1 VNVPVFESEQ
11 QRLISRVHELCRL
24 DSRLDAALM
33 YGSFAQGT
41 GDAHSD
47 VEFWLF
53 FATDLRHVDASAWCN
68 QVAPVLHVVRN
79 EFGAHVAFFAGLIR
93 GEFHFATVDDIA
105 AVARWPARG
114 APVHRMI
121 VVDRHNRLRPALES
135 LPDSAPVPQT
145 WAEIDALCGRFANW
159 LVLAHHVRQRGELF
173 RALDALTHVH
183 RHLLWMARLVEDDTE
198 HWLTPSRRAEAEL
211 TPPTIHTLV
220 SSTAVAEDTAIRA
233 AILHAWSCGRSWWTR
248 LADRYGAPV
257 PQGLFAELD
266 RVLG

>member
-1 VNVPVFESEQ
+1 MNVPVFESEQ

-53 FATDLRHVDASAWCN
+53 FDTDLRHVDASAWCN

-145 WAEIDALCGRFANW
+145 WADIDALCGRFANGW
-159 LVLAHHVRQRGELF
+159 YSHTTFAGGANCSAHS
-173 RALDALTHVH
+173 
-183 RHLLWMARLVEDDTE
+183 
-198 HWLTPSRRAEAEL
+198 TPSL
-211 TPPTIHTLV
+211 M
-220 SSTAVAEDTAIRA
+220 STATC
-233 AILHAWSCGRSWWTR
+233 CGWPASSRTTPSTGSR
-248 LADRYGAPV
+248 R
-257 PQGLFAELD
+257 
-266 RVLG
+266 RVGPKPS